1 MERKKREGKR
11 RKGEK
16 VIPCLRERMEKFD
29 QRRRRFMPHPARR

>member
-16 VIPCLRERMEKFD
+16 VIPCLEGENGKIR
-29 QRRRRFMPHPARR
+29 PAQEEIYAASC